1 MIDLCMLLC
10 SFKMLLFPAPYLGF
24 PETLFLNEFSN
35 RVRKFSESIKSAF
48 EVLYET
54 ACNQAGKSDSDQVF
68 IESEHPGAG
77 PQVLRTSALLAICT
91 KQVKDEVAGFR
102 HITMI

>member
-1 MIDLCMLLC
+1 
-10 SFKMLLFPAPYLGF
+10 MLLFPVPYPGF

-48 EVLYET
+48 EVLYEGS
-54 ACNQAGKSDSDQVF
+54 CNQAGKSDSNQAF
-68 IESEHPGAG
+68 IEFAHPGAG
-77 PQVLRTSALLAICT
+77 PQVLRTSAFLAVCT

-102 HITMI
+102 HITII

>member
-1 MIDLCMLLC
+1 
-10 SFKMLLFPAPYLGF
+10 MLLFPAPYPGF

-35 RVRKFSESIKSAF
+35 RVKKFSESIKSAF
-48 EVLYET
+48 EVLYEA

-77 PQVLRTSALLAICT
+77 LQVLRTSAFLAVCT